1 MIDDTVMKSKNYY
14 LTAMKSTFLF
24 LLLLVSGSIL
34 AQSKTEAVIIKLSAE
49 KYASMNPS
57 SLDKLKTL
65 LDDRMIFIHSNGM
78 TETKADMIQ
87 HIKEGK
93 WMLHKVDSRE
103 VNVRVYKN
111 NFAVLTAKGIFH
123 ATNEGKDMDVD
134 LYYTEVWTH
143 VKDGWLLASR
153 HASKN

>member
-93 WMLHKVDSRE
+93 WMLRKVDSRE
-103 VNVRVYKN
+103 VNVRV
-111 NFAVLTAKGIFH
+111 
-123 ATNEGKDMDVD
+123 
-134 LYYTEVWTH
+134 
-143 VKDGWLLASR
+143 
-153 HASKN
+153 